1 MKLTVITPDD
11 TLLVEEVASINI
23 AEKTGSYTVLN
34 DHAPLI
40 TVVKD
45 FVMTIGQIDSGL
57 KYIAA
62 NVGTLKV
69 LDNTVS
75 LIIDYGI
82 TGTSKDDARQK
93 LQSLRDT
100 IAENIGNIGDKTV
113 ANIEVELMR
122 RMNEMRR

>member
-45 FVMTIGQIDSGL
+45 FVATINTKTSDL

-62 NVGTLKV
+62 NAGTLKV

-122 RMNEMRR
+122 RMSEMRR